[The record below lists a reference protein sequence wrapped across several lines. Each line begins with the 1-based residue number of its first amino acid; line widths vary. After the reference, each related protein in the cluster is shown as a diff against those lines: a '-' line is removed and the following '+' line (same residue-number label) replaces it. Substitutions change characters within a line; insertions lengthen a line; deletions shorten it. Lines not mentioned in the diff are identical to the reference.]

1 MVMDNLTRSN
11 ALIDKNNLAWTVV
24 DSNDLTNDLARSNNI
39 IEENRWRLRGREL
52 GLLNL
57 SLN

>member
-39 IEENRWRLRGREL
+39 IEENR
-52 GLLNL
+52 
-57 SLN
+57 